1 MITPVAVVIPALD
14 AAASIR
20 TVVESTRAALHNAR
34 IIVVDDGSA
43 DATATLAGKA
53 GAKVVRLDENR
64 GKGAALRAGIA
75 VAIQE
80 GSAAIVTLDADG
92 QHDPAHA
99 PALLD
104 ALDTADIAI
113 GTRTRSGTMM
123 PIRRRLTNALASS
136 AVTRLTG
143 AVIEDS
149 QSGFRAIRRRAA
161 EEVHGVG
168 DRFEYETD
176 FLIRACRAGMRIVS
190 VPIQTIYGG
199 RSHFRSFA
207 DSASIVRTLWRHRAE
222 VRS

>member
-20 TVVESTRAALHNAR
+20 AVVDSTRCAVPNAT

-43 DATATLAGKA
+43 DATAALARKA
-53 GAKVVRLDENR
+53 GAKVVRLEENR

-75 VAIQE
+75 VAVQE
-80 GSAAIVTLDADG
+80 GSGAIITLDADG

-99 PALLD
+99 LALLA

-113 GTRTRSGTMM
+113 GTRTRRGTMM
-123 PIRRRLTNALASS
+123 PIRRRLTNALANS

-149 QSGFRAIRRRAA
+149 QSGFRAIRRRVAQ
-161 EEVHGVG
+161 EVHGVG

-176 FLIRACRAGMRIVS
+176 FLIRACRAGLRIVS
-190 VPIQTIYGG
+190 VPIPTIYGG

>member
-1 MITPVAVVIPALD
+1 MIAPVAVVIPALD
-14 AAASIR
+14 AAASISA
-20 TVVESTRAALHNAR
+20 VVGSTRQAVPHAT

-43 DATATLAGKA
+43 DATATLAATA
-53 GAKVVRLDENR
+53 GAKVVRLEENR

-75 VAIQE
+75 IAVQVGSGAI
-80 GSAAIVTLDADG
+80 ITLDADG

-99 PALLD
+99 TALLA

-113 GTRTRSGTMM
+113 GTRTRRGTMM

-143 AVIEDS
+143 AIIEDS
-149 QSGFRAIRRRAA
+149 QSGFRAFRRRVAQ
-161 EEVHGVG
+161 EVQGVG

-176 FLIRACRAGMRIVS
+176 FLIRACRAGMHIVS
-190 VPIQTIYGG
+190 VPIPTIYVG

>member
-1 MITPVAVVIPALD
+1 MIATVAVVIPALD
-14 AAASIR
+14 AAASISA
-20 TVVESTRAALHNAR
+20 VVDSTRQAVPHAA

-43 DATATLAGKA
+43 DATATLAATA
-53 GAKVVRLDENR
+53 GAKVVRLEENR

-75 VAIQE
+75 IAVQE
-80 GSAAIVTLDADG
+80 GSGAIITLDADG

-99 PALLD
+99 PALLA
-104 ALDTADIAI
+104 ALGAADIAI
-113 GTRTRSGTMM
+113 GTRTRRGTMM
-123 PIRRRLTNALASS
+123 PARRRLTNALASS

-149 QSGFRAIRRRAA
+149 QSGFRAFRRRVAQ
-161 EEVHGVG
+161 EVHGVG

-190 VPIQTIYGG
+190 VPIPTIYVG